1 MADLYTGKYLDG
13 AGLQILWNKLK
24 VEYAKYAKLDGDNTL
39 NGVNT
44 FAQTIVVPGVKTA
57 AGDNTKLFADGG
69 GFVNVSDFATAG
81 HNHDAVYVNVTGDTM
96 TGDLTIGSSEA
107 AANLTVYG
115 TGTFSDYVTAKGF
128 KVGVQTG
135 FLKADG
141 SVDTNIYALKSD
153 FDNHNHDAVYARLAA
168 DNTLTG
174 ANVFTHVDGVKAKK
188 FVVDGGLATDLLLAN
203 GDVKPVSYFAT
214 SAGLTAAT
222 DRITTIEGNYIKKD
236 GSVAMEGGL
245 TINSTLNVTGKS
257 TLADTQVSTFEATGA
272 ATLTT
277 ASAQSITLSSA
288 ITADAQATTKKYVD
302 DEIGKAIDTAINN
315 LGAVLEFKGSVSK
328 AGDLPTS
335 AALGDVWVV
344 AVAGTYAGEV
354 CEVGDMLICTV
365 ASETAPTW
373 TIIQRNIPGVLTE
386 SDINA
391 ILV

>member
-13 AGLQILWNKLK
+13 AGLQILWDKLK

-81 HNHDAVYVNVTGDTM
+81 HNHDDVYVNVTGDTM
-96 TGDLTIGSSEA
+96 TGALTIGSSEA

-128 KVGVQTG
+128 KVGAQTG

-153 FDNHNHDAVYARLAA
+153 FDNHNHDAVYAKLGA

-188 FVVDGGLATDLLLAN
+188 FVVDGETADKLLLAN
-203 GDVKPVSYFAT
+203 GELKEVSYFAT
-214 SAGLTAAT
+214 SAGLTDAT
-222 DRITTIEGNYIKKD
+222 GRISTIEENYIKKD
-236 GSVAMEGGL
+236 GSVAMTGGL

-302 DEIGKAIDTAINN
+302 DKVNAAITD

-335 AALGDVWVV
+335 AALGDVYVV

>member
-24 VEYAKYAKLDGDNTL
+24 VTFATLAGDNKFD
-39 NGVNT
+39 GVNT

-69 GFVNVSDFATAG
+69 GFVNVSDFATAD
-81 HNHDAVYVNVTGDTM
+81 HNHDDVYVNVAGDTM
-96 TGDLTIGSSEA
+96 TGALTIGSSSSA
-107 AANLTVYG
+107 AALTVYG
-115 TGTFSDYVTAKGF
+115 TGTFSDYVIAKGF
-128 KVGVQTG
+128 KVGAQTG

-141 SVDTNIYALKSD
+141 SVDTNTYAL
-153 FDNHNHDAVYARLAA
+153 DNHNHNTVYARLAA

-188 FVVDGGLATDLLLAN
+188 FVVDGGTADNLLLAN
-203 GDVKPVSYFAT
+203 GELKAVSYFAT
-214 SAGLTAAT
+214 SADLTAAT
-222 DRITTIEGNYIKKD
+222 DRISTIEDNYIKKD
-236 GSVAMEGGL
+236 GSVAM
-245 TINSTLNVTGKS
+245 TGELS
-257 TLADTQVSTFEATGA
+257 AT
-272 ATLTT
+272 
-277 ASAQSITLSSA
+277 SITLSTA

-302 DEIGKAIDTAINN
+302 DEIGKAINTAINN

-328 AGDLPTS
+328 VGDLPTS
-335 AALGDVWVV
+335 AALGDTYVV

>member
-24 VEYAKYAKLDGDNTL
+24 VTFATL
-39 NGVNT
+39 AGNNNFAGVNT

-81 HNHDAVYVNVTGDTM
+81 HNHDAVYVNVAGDTM

-128 KVGVQTG
+128 KVGAQTG

-141 SVDTNIYALKSD
+141 SVDPNIYALKSD
-153 FDNHNHDAVYARLAA
+153 FDDHNHDTVYARLAA

-188 FVVDGGLATDLLLAN
+188 FVVDGGTEDNLLLAN
-203 GDVKPVSYFAT
+203 GTLKSVYDFAT
-214 SAGLTAAT
+214 AFKMQDAEERIGAIEANYVSRSEHDGDIETVNSAAKSYT
-222 DRITTIEGNYIKKD
+222 DEKYNDAIAYTDTKVSD
-236 GSVAMEGGL
+236 A
-245 TINSTLNVTGKS
+245 IN
-257 TLADTQVSTFEATGA
+257 
-272 ATLTT
+272 
-277 ASAQSITLSSA
+277 
-288 ITADAQATTKKYVD
+288 
-302 DEIGKAIDTAINN
+302 TAINN
-315 LGAVLEFKGSVSK
+315 LGAVLEFKGSVS
-328 AGDLPTS
+328 AEGDLPTE
-335 AALGDVWVV
+335 AVELGWTYVV

-354 CEVGDMLICTV
+354 CEVGDMLICTDEV
-365 ASETAPTW
+365 MGTPTW